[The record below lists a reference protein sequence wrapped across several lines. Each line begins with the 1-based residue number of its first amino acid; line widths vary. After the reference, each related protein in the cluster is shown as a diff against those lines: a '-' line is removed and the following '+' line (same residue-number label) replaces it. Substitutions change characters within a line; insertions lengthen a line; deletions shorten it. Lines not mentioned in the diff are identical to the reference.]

1 MKMPKKASTPNKNER
16 NDDDNNNHETIPQT
30 PPPNPNRC
38 QFETSDGRRCRM
50 LRYNAHPT
58 LCLFHAHDEM
68 QLLESQPIGAELS
81 ASLTGQFMTATDI
94 NFVLGKLFTATAQN
108 RIPPRTAA
116 ILAYLGQ
123 LMLHSLHHVK
133 KEYPFTYKYESWNN
147 MLNNSIPLSRS
158 WPARPSAAP
167 AVAAPAPAAASKPA
181 ASTKA
186 SAPSPAAAS
195 KASTPSTA
203 QPSTPTTSLAPATA
217 PQASTP
223 TTAPA
228 PTTAP
233 KPSAPKTASAPANPT
248 KASAPPTAP
257 PSTPASTPNL
267 SNNPQRP

>member
-1 MKMPKKASTPNKNER
+1 MKMPKKASST
-16 NDDDNNNHETIPQT
+16 NNNENNNRETIPQT

-38 QFETSDGRRCRM
+38 QFETSDGRRSRM

-68 QLLESQPIGAELS
+68 QLLESQRIGAELS

-116 ILAYLGQ
+116 VLAYIGQ

-147 MLNNSIPLSRS
+147 MVDKSIPLSRS
-158 WPARPSAAP
+158 WPAPPPAAP
-167 AVAAPAPAAASKPA
+167 AVAAPAPAA
-181 ASTKA
+181 
-186 SAPSPAAAS
+186 PSN
-195 KASTPSTA
+195 ASTPSTA
-203 QPSTPTTSLAPATA
+203 PPST
-217 PQASTP
+217 

-233 KPSAPKTASAPANPT
+233 KPSAPKTASAPADTT

-257 PSTPASTPNL
+257 PSTSASPPNL
-267 SNNPQRP
+267 SSAPQKS